1 MVKGLKILSII
12 STLLMIFV
20 LVGGALVTKTESGM
34 GCGANWPFC
43 YGEWSMEMFI
53 ELSHRVVSGLA
64 GIFVLLLSVLSWFK
78 IGHIRETKFLS
89 FISIFFLVFQGLI
102 GAAAVLWSQSDFVL
116 ALHFGISLI
125 SFAAVLLLT
134 ILIFEVDQKFDAEAL
149 VITPFF
155 RKQFILLTVYLM
167 VVVYSG
173 ALVRHIDSSLACP
186 SWPFCTNDAPLSF
199 DYHLGQ
205 WVQMGHRVL
214 AGIAFIWTWILF
226 FAIKKDYPNIKVMKQ
241 GWMIQTFFIT
251 LQVILGALVIFTKV
265 NLFIALLHA
274 LIITLFFGLLCY
286 FLLLSYRS
294 VQK

>member
-1 MVKGLKILSII
+1 MFKALKILAVA

-53 ELSHRVVSGLA
+53 ELSHRIVSGLA
-64 GIFVLLLSVLSWFK
+64 GITVLLLSILSWK
-78 IGHIRETKFLS
+78 LIGHIRETKFLA
-89 FISIFFLVFQGLI
+89 FISIFFLVLQGLI
-102 GAAAVLWSQSDFVL
+102 GAAAVLWSQSDFIL

-134 ILIFEVDQKFDAEAL
+134 ILIFEIDQRFDAESL
-149 VITPFF
+149 IISRFY
-155 RKQFILLTVYLM
+155 RKQFIYLTIYIM

-186 SWPFCTNDAPLSF
+186 NWPFCVNAAPFTL
-199 DYHLGQ
+199 DNNLGQ
-205 WVQMGHRVL
+205 WVQMGHRLL
-214 AGIAFIWTWILF
+214 AGLAFIWTWILF
-226 FAIKKDYPNIKVMKQ
+226 FKIRKDYPSKKVMIT
-241 GWMIQTFFIT
+241 GWGIQTLFIT
-251 LQVILGALVIFTKV
+251 IQVILGALIIFTKL
-265 NLFIALLHA
+265 NLIIALLHA
-274 LIITLFFGLLCY
+274 LVITLYFGLLCY

-294 VQK
+294 IK